1 MCGIA
6 GGFFVSPSAHDASVL
21 RRMTDSLAHRGPDGE
36 GLLLGEGFAFGH
48 RRLAIVDLAGGAQP
62 MRAATHNTVVCFNGE
77 IYNHKALRAEL
88 EQRGYLFET
97 ASDTEVLVHGA
108 HAWGAALPAK
118 LNGMFAYAV
127 WDPAHRR
134 GRLARDRFGEKPLY
148 YMQLPDGS
156 LWFGSE
162 LRALMAH
169 PGCTRRISQAALELY
184 LTYEYV
190 PWPHAAVEGVS
201 KLEPGTTLVWEAGR
215 VTIEPFCENDFCQPE
230 QAELT
235 DAEWVRQ
242 TRQGL
247 LDSVRARTMADVPIG
262 VFLSGGV
269 DSSAI
274 AALLAADMPR
284 GALQTFS
291 VAFDDPSFDESQYAS
306 AVASALGTT
315 HHVRRFGASDLLDLV
330 PAMMGH
336 MDEPFG
342 DASLLPTHLLSKF
355 TREHVKVA
363 LGGDGGDEL
372 FLGYETFRADEV
384 AAPYARLPRPLQRF
398 TERLVRAMPV
408 STGNFS
414 LDFVAKS
421 FLRGAGSPG
430 VERHVRWLSSFLPD
444 AGPQPLARDR
454 RRLLSAEEVFDIM
467 GVHYD
472 APQGRDH
479 RQRLSNAYI
488 RTYLAEDILTKVD
501 RASMAA
507 GLEARSAFLD
517 PELLKLVA
525 RMPSHLKM
533 GRGLKAKWVLKQAVG
548 PLLPAVVTARK
559 KKGFGMPVAA
569 WLKGPL
575 RSQMHD
581 LLSRDRLA
589 AAGVFDPTVVER
601 LMTEHEA
608 GTFDHR
614 KQLWTLM
621 MFEAWRERWGV
632 TVSAPDPEAMV

>member
-1 MCGIA
+1 MQA
-6 GGFFVSPSAHDASVL
+6 RDH
-21 RRMTDSLAHRGPDGE
+21 
-36 GLLLGEGFAFGH
+36 
-48 RRLAIVDLAGGAQP
+48 
-62 MRAATHNTVVCFNGE
+62 RAAVCFNGE
-77 IYNHKALRAEL
+77 IYNHRSLRAEL
-88 EQRGYLFET
+88 EAEGYRFET
-97 ASDTEVLVHGA
+97 SSDTEVLVHGS
-108 HAWGAALPAK
+108 HAWGEALPVR

-127 WDPAHRR
+127 WDPTHRR

-148 YMQLPDGS
+148 YMHLADGS

-162 LRALMAH
+162 LRALLVH

-190 PWPHAAVEGVS
+190 PWPHAAIDGVK
-201 KLEPGTTLVWEAGR
+201 KLEPGTQLVWENGT
-215 VTIEPFCENDFCQPE
+215 VTITLYCPNDFE
-230 QAELT
+230 QAEQESLS
-235 DAEWVRQ
+235 DAAWIDQ
-242 TRQGL
+242 TREAL
-247 LDSVRARTMADVPIG
+247 RSAVRARTMADVPIG

-274 AALLAADMPR
+274 AALLSADMPR

-291 VAFDDPSFDESQYAS
+291 VAFDDPSFDESRYAQ
-306 AVASALGTT
+306 AVADALGTT
-315 HHVRRFGASDLLDLV
+315 HHVRRFGASDLLNLV

-342 DASLLPTHLLSKF
+342 DASLLPTHLLSAF

-372 FLGYETFRADEV
+372 FLGYETFRAD
-384 AAPYARLPRPLQRF
+384 AAAEPYARLPKPVQRMS
-398 TERLVRAMPV
+398 ERLVRRLPV

-421 FLRGAGSPG
+421 FVRGAGARG
-430 VERHVRWLSSFLPD
+430 AERHVRWLSSFLPD
-444 AGPQPLARDR
+444 AGPQPLVAAR
-454 RRLLSAEEVFDIM
+454 RRLLRPEEIFAVM
-467 GVHYD
+467 GSHYD
-472 APQGRDH
+472 AAPGRDH
-479 RQRLSNAYI
+479 RQRLSHAYI

-517 PELLKLVA
+517 PDLLRLVA
-525 RMPSHLKM
+525 RMPSRLKM
-533 GRGLKAKWVLKQAVG
+533 GKGLTSKWVLKQAVG
-548 PLLPAVVTARK
+548 PLLPPVVTGRK
-559 KKGFGMPVAA
+559 KKGFGMPIAA

-575 RSQMHD
+575 RERMRD
-581 LLSRDRLA
+581 LLAYDRLSA
-589 AAGVFDPTVVER
+589 ASIFDPAVVEK
-601 LMTEHEA
+601 LMADHEA
-608 GTFDHR
+608 GRADNR

-632 TVSAPDPEAMV
+632 SVSAPDPEASA

>member
-6 GGFFVSPSAHDASVL
+6 GCFFSDAGSCDRPVVAA
-21 RRMTDSLAHRGPDGE
+21 MTASLAHRGPDGD
-36 GLLLGEGFAFGH
+36 GLLFGDGFAFGH

-62 MRAATHNTVVCFNGE
+62 MKADAHETAVCFNGE
-77 IYNHKALRAEL
+77 IYNHKELRASL
-88 EQRGYLFET
+88 EVMGYRFT
-97 ASDTEVLVHGA
+97 TSSDTEVLLHGTD
-108 HAWGAALPAK
+108 AWGAELPAK

-127 WDPAHRR
+127 WQPSVRR
-134 GRLARDRFGEKPLY
+134 GMLARDRFGEKPLY
-148 YMQLPDGS
+148 YMHLPDGS

-162 LRALMAH
+162 LRALLEH
-169 PGCTRRISQAALELY
+169 PGCSRRISQPALELY

-190 PWPHAAVEGVS
+190 PWPHAAIEGVH
-201 KLEPGTTLVWEAGR
+201 KLEPGTRLIWESGR
-215 VTIEPFCENDFCQPE
+215 IRIEPFCTSDFDLPE
-230 QAELT
+230 RTESTPSA
-235 DAEWVRQ
+235 WVEE
-242 TRQGL
+242 TRETL
-247 LDSVRARTMADVPIG
+247 RASVRARTMADVPIG

-291 VAFDDPSFDESQYAS
+291 IAFDDPTFDESQYAA
-306 AVASALGTT
+306 AVADSLGTT
-315 HHVRRFGASDLLDLV
+315 HHVRRFGERDLLDLV
-330 PAMMGH
+330 PAMMAH

-342 DASLLPTHLLSKF
+342 DASLLPTHLLSRF

-372 FLGYETFRADEV
+372 FLGYETFRAD
-384 AAPYARLPRPLQRF
+384 AAAGLYGAMPAGLRSL
-398 TERLVRAMPV
+398 TERAVAGLPV

-414 LDFVAKS
+414 FDFVAKS
-421 FLRGAGSPG
+421 FVRGAAAPG

-444 AGPQPLARDR
+444 AGPQPLAQNR
-454 RRLLSAEEVFDIM
+454 RRQLSADEVFAVM
-467 GVHYD
+467 GRHYA
-472 APQGRDH
+472 APLNRDH
-479 RQRLSNAYI
+479 RQRLSHAYI

-517 PELLKLVA
+517 PALLRLVA
-525 RMPSHLKM
+525 TMPSKWKM
-533 GRGLKAKWVLKQAVG
+533 GRGLKAKWVLKRAVG
-548 PLLPAVVTARK
+548 PLLPPVVTARG

-575 RSQMHD
+575 RERMHD
-581 LLSRDRLA
+581 LLSHDRLA
-589 AAGVFDPTVVER
+589 ASAIFDPAVVGR
-601 LMTEHEA
+601 LMREHETGA
-608 GTFDHR
+608 FDHR
-614 KQLWTLM
+614 KQLWTIM

-632 TVSAPDPEAMV
+632 SVSSPPAEAMS

>member
-6 GGFFVSPSAHDASVL
+6 GAFFVEPASCDPAVL
-21 RRMTDSLAHRGPDGE
+21 RRMTAALAHRGPDGE
-36 GLLLGEGFAFGH
+36 GLLMGEGFAFGH
-48 RRLAIVDLAGGAQP
+48 RRLAIVDLEGGAQP
-62 MRAATHNTVVCFNGE
+62 MQAAGHRTAVCFNGE
-77 IYNHKALRAEL
+77 IYNHRLLRAEL
-88 EQRGYLFET
+88 EGRGYRFET
-97 ASDTEVLVHGA
+97 SSDTEVLVHGSQ
-108 HAWGAALPAK
+108 AWGTELPAR
-118 LNGMFAYAV
+118 LNGMFAYAS
-127 WDPAHRR
+127 WDPALRR
-134 GRLARDRFGEKPLY
+134 GLLARDRFGEKPLY
-148 YMQLPDGS
+148 YMHLPDGS

-169 PGCTRRISQAALELY
+169 PGCSRRISQSALELY

-190 PWPHAAVEGVS
+190 PWPHAAVEGVQ
-201 KLEPGTTLVWEAGR
+201 KLEPGTQLVWVGGR
-215 VTIEPFCENDFCQPE
+215 FTIEPFCESDFEQPE
-230 QAELT
+230 QVGLS

-242 TRQGL
+242 TRQAL
-247 LDSVRARTMADVPIG
+247 QSAVRARTMADVPIG

-274 AALLAADMPR
+274 AALLSSDMPR

-291 VAFDDPSFDESQYAS
+291 VAFDDPTFDESQYAQ
-306 AVASALGTT
+306 AVATALGTT
-315 HHVRRFGASDLLDLV
+315 HHVRRFSESDLLDLV

-372 FLGYETFRADEV
+372 FLGYETFRADAV
-384 AAPYARLPRPLQRF
+384 AGSYARLPRPMQQLA
-398 TERLVRAMPV
+398 ERLVQAMPV
-408 STGNFS
+408 RTGNFS

-421 FLRGAGSPG
+421 FVRGAGAPG

-444 AGPQPLARDR
+444 AGPQPLVAGR
-454 RRLLSAEEVFDIM
+454 RRTLRAEEIFDVM
-467 GVHYD
+467 GRHYG
-472 APQGRDH
+472 APTSRDH
-479 RQRLSNAYI
+479 RQRLSHAYI

-517 PELLKLVA
+517 PELLRLVA
-525 RMPSHLKM
+525 RMPSRLKM
-533 GRGLKAKWVLKQAVG
+533 GRGLTAKWVLKQAVG
-548 PLLPAVVTARK
+548 PMLPPVVTARK

-575 RSQMHD
+575 RERMRD
-581 LLSRDRLA
+581 LLSGDRLRS
-589 AAGVFDPTVVER
+589 AGIFDASVVER
-601 LMTEHEA
+601 LMREHESGEA
-608 GTFDHR
+608 DHR

-632 TVSAPDPEAMV
+632 SVSSPENEATA